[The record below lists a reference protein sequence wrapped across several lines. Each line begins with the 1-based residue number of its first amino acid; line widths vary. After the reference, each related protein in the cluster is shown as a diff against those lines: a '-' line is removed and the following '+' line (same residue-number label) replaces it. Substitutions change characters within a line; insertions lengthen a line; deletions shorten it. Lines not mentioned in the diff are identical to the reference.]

1 MTTIY
6 LFSQIETAPVK
17 AYGLCCYV
25 DGLNNVQKKKM
36 PLVFKL
42 KIFQTRGAA
51 PFWRA
56 RKVGGS
62 SGR

>member
-1 MTTIY
+1 
-6 LFSQIETAPVK
+6 
-17 AYGLCCYV
+17 
-25 DGLNNVQKKKM
+25 M

-56 RKVGGS
+56 RKVGGLAEGS
-62 SGR
+62 KGGMRSKYQKQFPNSGEI